1 MSPSSY
7 LICSTV
13 RSGSTLLSRT
23 LGQLEGCGQPE
34 EYFHRHTIRDKKLNQ
49 SSEAFRAYCHDIR
62 HNSFETF
69 GTFGMKMHWWQL
81 SDFLAM
87 ARHSLDSQSA
97 KQSDRAV
104 LEQFFPGLK
113 YVYLRREDVVAQAV
127 SAAIASQT
135 GQWEKQSPTQSEEN
149 GAADSRPIGAIKF
162 HPWKIYEWKTLLEQQ
177 NQSWKTFFQDGEIL
191 PYSLTYESLVNN
203 FLQEVSQVLQHICL
217 TPKMNPNSL
226 AMPVQRQANAA
237 NARLISAYNRLPT
250 PVSASLL
257 RLYRWRRPLNATV
270 LPLPGQKGAKKKGGL
285 A

>member
-1 MSPSSY
+1 
-7 LICSTV
+7 
-13 RSGSTLLSRT
+13 
-23 LGQLEGCGQPE
+23 
-34 EYFHRHTIRDKKLNQ
+34 
-49 SSEAFRAYCHDIR
+49 
-62 HNSFETF
+62 
-69 GTFGMKMHWWQL
+69 
-81 SDFLAM
+81 
-87 ARHSLDSQSA
+87 
-97 KQSDRAV
+97 
-104 LEQFFPGLK
+104 
-113 YVYLRREDVVAQAV
+113 
-127 SAAIASQT
+127 
-135 GQWEKQSPTQSEEN
+135 
-149 GAADSRPIGAIKF
+149 GAIKF

-250 PVSASLL
+250 PFSASLL
-257 RLYRWRRPLNATV
+257 RLYRWRRPLNDTV